1 MARIKSTNVL
11 SFFKEQITLLESSN
25 KLGTARNYR
34 RTLSS
39 FSLFLEG
46 RDIPFRLLDE
56 PLVIR
61 YESWLRSRGVL
72 RNSSS
77 FYMRVLRSVY
87 NKAVT
92 KRLVKQTFPFQN
104 VYTGVDK
111 TRKRAIDEQHILDLC
126 KLSLPALSPLALARD
141 LFLFSYCTRG
151 MAFVDMA
158 FLCKK
163 NIHNGYICYTRKKTG
178 QQLVIRV
185 EPLIQKIISR
195 YAGQTKRSQYLLPII
210 SSEDPVIAFSQ
221 YQTALGYYNKL
232 LKRIS
237 KILDLDISLSSYTA
251 RHSWATAAR
260 NHNVPISVT
269 SAGMGHT
276 TEKTTQIYLASL
288 ESSVIDQANQ
298 SILSALV

>member
-1 MARIKSTNVL
+1 MFFRFLKNRLHCSNRAINWVRQGITVAPSVAFPCFWKAGIFL
-11 SFFKEQITLLESSN
+11 SGCSMS
-25 KLGTARNYR
+25 RW
-34 RTLSS
+34 LSGMKAGS
-39 FSLFLEG
+39 G
-46 RDIPFRLLDE
+46 REAF
-56 PLVIR
+56 
-61 YESWLRSRGVL
+61 L

-260 NHNVPISVT
+260 NHNVPISVI

>member
-141 LFLFSYCTRG
+141 LFLRREWLLS
-151 MAFVDMA
+151 
-158 FLCKK
+158 
-163 NIHNGYICYTRKKTG
+163 IW
-178 QQLVIRV
+178 
-185 EPLIQKIISR
+185 
-195 YAGQTKRSQYLLPII
+195 RSC
-210 SSEDPVIAFSQ
+210 V
-221 YQTALGYYNKL
+221 
-232 LKRIS
+232 KRIYTTA
-237 KILDLDISLSSYTA
+237 ISAIPVKRPGSNLSSVSSLLS
-251 RHSWATAAR
+251 RKS
-260 NHNVPISVT
+260 
-269 SAGMGHT
+269 SAGMPD
-276 TEKTTQIYLASL
+276 KR
-288 ESSVIDQANQ
+288 SVRNTFFPSFPRKIR
-298 SILSALV
+298 

>member
-251 RHSWATAAR
+251 KHYTF
-260 NHNVPISVT
+260 
-269 SAGMGHT
+269 
-276 TEKTTQIYLASL
+276 
-288 ESSVIDQANQ
+288 
-298 SILSALV
+298 SI

>member
-1 MARIKSTNVL
+1 MNKNGFSRCGELYIG
-11 SFFKEQITLLESSN
+11 LLR
-25 KLGTARNYR
+25 K
-34 RTLSS
+34 
-39 FSLFLEG
+39 EG
-46 RDIPFRLLDE
+46 RFSTAHVYQNALFSFNKFCGNTSVSFRQVTRDRLR
-56 PLVIR
+56 R
-61 YESWLRSRGVL
+61 YGEHLYDSGLKPNTVSTYMRMLRSIYNRGVESGSAPYIHGL
-72 RNSSS
+72 FRD
-77 FYMRVLRSVY
+77 
-87 NKAVT
+87 
-92 KRLVKQTFPFQN
+92 

-260 NHNVPISVT
+260 NHNVPISVI

>member
-1 MARIKSTNVL
+1 
-11 SFFKEQITLLESSN
+11 
-25 KLGTARNYR
+25 
-34 RTLSS
+34 
-39 FSLFLEG
+39 
-46 RDIPFRLLDE
+46 
-56 PLVIR
+56 
-61 YESWLRSRGVL
+61 
-72 RNSSS
+72 
-77 FYMRVLRSVY
+77 
-87 NKAVT
+87 
-92 KRLVKQTFPFQN
+92 
-104 VYTGVDK
+104 
-111 TRKRAIDEQHILDLC
+111 
-126 KLSLPALSPLALARD
+126 
-141 LFLFSYCTRG
+141 

-260 NHNVPISVT
+260 NHNVPISVI